1 MTRRWFA
8 LGVLTM
14 AVLLIGVDGTVLA
27 LATPFISA
35 DLGASGTQILWIG
48 DIYSFVLASML
59 ISMGS
64 LGDRIGHK
72 KLLLCGATAFAIIS
86 AITAYSSTPETLI
99 ATRAL
104 LGMAG
109 ATLTPATLALIRGLF
124 PDQRERSIAVGVWAS
139 AFSAGAAL
147 GPVVGGVLLE
157 HFWWG
162 SVFLINIP
170 VMLVLLVGGFI
181 LLPEHRNPEPGPW
194 DLPSVALSM
203 LGMIGIVYGIKEGF
217 IGLAHG
223 LRIDAVLAGVIG
235 ATALTLF
242 VRRQLR
248 LPTPLIDV
256 RLFRNPVFSGVVSAN
271 LLSVLGLSG
280 LVFFLSQYFQ
290 LVHGYG
296 PLKAGLAELPAAV
309 TATVFGVLAGVAVR
323 YVSHRLVLTTGL
335 ALVGLAMASL
345 AASLTLFTPLTP
357 YLPLGVALFVV
368 GVGLGL
374 AFTVA
379 SDIILT
385 SVPKERAGSAAAV
398 SETAY
403 ELGMA
408 LGIATL
414 GSIVTAV
421 YRTVVIA
428 PSIPTEVAAGARDSL
443 PGAIRAAAVLPAD
456 QGAALLT
463 AAKATFTSGLAIASG
478 VGAALLLTA
487 AIAVWLLL
495 RPQPDVAGSPARQP
509 DVAGSPA
516 PQPDVAGSPAPQP
529 DVAGSPAPRPS
540 PGAAQIGVLPNP
552 GVHGDPRGDS
562 CIDASG
568 GTELGDRDGRAGT
581 GRRLGGDARPLL
593 TEDQQAVA
601 RQGDIFD
608 ARSPWSVVDGNH
620 GQPGF
625 GREPQQVVGRL
636 VVAQALISV
645 GDHGPAPV
653 PAPTADDV
661 HRVDSEGV
669 RGTHD
674 RADVRVVPE
683 ILDGHV

>member
-8 LGVLTM
+8 LGVLTL

-35 DLGASGTQILWIG
+35 DLGTTGTQILWIG
-48 DIYSFVLASML
+48 DIYSFVLAALL

-86 AITAYSSTPETLI
+86 AVAAYSSTPGMLI

-104 LGMAG
+104 LGVAG
-109 ATLTPATLALIRGLF
+109 ATLAPATLALIRGLF

-170 VMLVLLVGGFI
+170 VMLVLVVGGI
-181 LLPEHRNPEPGPW
+181 VLLPEYRNAQPGPW

-203 LGMIGIVYGIKEGF
+203 VGMIGVVYAIKEGF
-217 IGLAHG
+217 TGLVHG
-223 LRIDAVLAGVIG
+223 VGGDVVVAGVVG

-248 LPTPLIDV
+248 LPVPLIDV

-309 TATVFGVLAGVAVR
+309 TATVFGVLAGVVVR

-335 ALVGLAMASL
+335 TLVGVAMASL
-345 AASLTLFTPLTP
+345 AASLTLFTPITP

-379 SDIILT
+379 SDVILA

-428 PSIPTEVAAGARDSL
+428 PSVPSDVAAKARDSL
-443 PGAIRAAAVLPAD
+443 PSALHAAQALPA
-456 QGAALLT
+456 GKATELLA
-463 AAKATFTSGLAIASG
+463 AAKAAFTDGLAIASG

-487 AIAVWLLL
+487 AVAVWLLL
-495 RPQPDVAGSPARQP
+495 RPHQ
-509 DVAGSPA
+509 
-516 PQPDVAGSPAPQP
+516 
-529 DVAGSPAPRPS
+529 S
-540 PGAAQIGVLPNP
+540 PGAAEICVLTDP
-552 GVHGDPRGDS
+552 GVHGDPGGDRRV
-562 CIDASG
+562 DAAG
-568 GTELGDRDGRAGT
+568 RAELGDR
-581 GRRLGGDARPLL
+581 
-593 TEDQQAVA
+593 
-601 RQGDIFD
+601 
-608 ARSPWSVVDGNH
+608 
-620 GQPGF
+620 
-625 GREPQQVVGRL
+625 
-636 VVAQALISV
+636 
-645 GDHGPAPV
+645 
-653 PAPTADDV
+653 
-661 HRVDSEGV
+661 HR
-669 RGTHD
+669 
-674 RADVRVVPE
+674 
-683 ILDGHV
+683 